1 MKLATTKLV
10 LLEVPN
16 PKLPHL
22 MSLTPLLSTRK
33 ITQQC
38 LPGKFEIGYLVKA
51 YALMIMCPALVRLT
65 GKLTQIRFL
74 GRFRVWVVFGFLE
87 LIAPNKTEFFES
99 IWHIDRF
106 TDEELQLIQYELR

>member
-1 MKLATTKLV
+1 MYYHILRKKRKSMLIFVLSFSGSMKLATTKLV

-65 GKLTQIRFL
+65 GKLIQIMCY
-74 GRFRVWVVFGFLE
+74 VM
-87 LIAPNKTEFFES
+87 
-99 IWHIDRF
+99 
-106 TDEELQLIQYELR
+106 

>member
-1 MKLATTKLV
+1 MLIFVLLSFSGSMKLATTKLV

-22 MSLTPLLSTRK
+22 MSLTPLLSTRR

-65 GKLTQIRFL
+65 GKLTQIKCDI
-74 GRFRVWVVFGFLE
+74 GS
-87 LIAPNKTEFFES
+87 IALLSLFQNS
-99 IWHIDRF
+99 HF
-106 TDEELQLIQYELR
+106 T

>member
-1 MKLATTKLV
+1 MLIFVLLSFSGSMKLATTKLV

-65 GKLTQIRFL
+65 GKLIQIMCY
-74 GRFRVWVVFGFLE
+74 VM
-87 LIAPNKTEFFES
+87 
-99 IWHIDRF
+99 
-106 TDEELQLIQYELR
+106 

>member
-1 MKLATTKLV
+1 MLIFVLLSFSGSMKLATTKLV

-65 GKLTQIRFL
+65 GKLTQIMCYVMQSR
-74 GRFRVWVVFGFLE
+74 
-87 LIAPNKTEFFES
+87 
-99 IWHIDRF
+99 
-106 TDEELQLIQYELR
+106 

>member
-74 GRFRVWVVFGFLE
+74 GRFRVWVGFGFSK
-87 LIAPNKTEFFES
+87 LIAMLQIKLSFLRAYGTL
-99 IWHIDRF
+99 IDSQMRNSN
-106 TDEELQLIQYELR
+106 